1 MRKHQLLRGELH
13 KRGIEQRDLCKML
26 KPVVCESYISA
37 RMQSRAPWRSD
48 HMYQIM
54 EIIDQ
59 DISQLHRYFPPNG
72 DNVEKDFPTKRKII
86 DRNAIYVY

>member
-26 KPVVCESYISA
+26 NPQCGETYLSF
-37 RMQSRAPWRSD
+37 RMQGKAPWRSD

-72 DNVEKDFPTKRKII
+72 ENVEKDFPTKRKII
-86 DRNAIYVY
+86 DHNAIFAY